1 MQNEKVTFLSLEI
14 VIMNKKIF
22 LCGTLIAGIC
32 LTNGCRS
39 YYGYREI
46 TTTEGIGIE
55 GKKLISQR
63 KELFQDSGKI
73 QLSLFQDF
81 RYTQKDK
88 IKTYEEYIYSE
99 SSGIEFVADF
109 IWSPVTLA
117 VQIAFSPFILL
128 ATKSSDITFVD
139 SGKQYIYH
147 YSFWRRYW
155 NTFNPFLKYDYKS
168 QDGGI
173 SGTELFKKDEE
184 IQKYTR
190 ITTEIHRQYDTTVY
204 VQHEGLKTPIAIKV
218 PFTEA
223 ELAKQIFKYALP
235 AQTKDATITGDMGA
249 KLELS
254 IDSRSS
260 LTANERNA
268 WKGMTSGS
276 TKEIFDN
283 RHAFLAQLKNWKENS
298 IISPEA
304 EAKTAK
310 DIIAKSGEYITSN
323 FKKFCETNS
332 CSNAEFHSKKASLK
346 KYLDEK
352 LISPETEQE
361 LTAKLMEN
369 VKKYIHEKI
378 AKTDISNFS
387 VADFKN
393 LKAEIDKYSKDGL
406 ISEKEKTELALSL
419 SPKIEKK
426 LDACK
431 PAFIAKNLSGLLNE
445 INTYQELGFIA
456 SKKSLSEKLQKI
468 AKDQKERTIKL
479 VYPLYGRY
487 VQQNLYKEYKS
498 GYSLAYRNYQRLFGC
513 NALAKYYSG
522 EEGGDDDEEEA
533 IKVAFFGW
541 NGIRKLVYNSNIKT
555 QNMLG
560 KPYIKLYPGE
570 TIYWDTS
577 ILDKIRLSY
586 SSIDERTHVFVSRRV
601 EGSYMTYMF
610 TSWSY
615 DTKITT
621 DLYDDTEGVFAY
633 LPSIQDAV
641 LIAAWIK
648 RENVSV
654 TELEKKFQADYP
666 NLKRYTEKRHDDN
679 RFKQTPLRIKGTR
692 DVIYLANDNV
702 EIHILPMQVA
712 DAEMVVPEM
721 IWPDMETDKEACK
734 ERIERLRNEKK
745 IFILICDTKLLDI
758 ASEECVKFNKAKE
771 KRLKNQ
777 DLDF

>member
-1 MQNEKVTFLSLEI
+1 
-14 VIMNKKIF
+14 MNKKFF

-39 YYGYREI
+39 YHGYREFS
-46 TTTEGIGIE
+46 TREDAGIE
-55 GKKLISQR
+55 DKKLISQR

-99 SSGIEFVADF
+99 GSGTEFVLRF
-109 IWSPVTLA
+109 IFFPIPLA
-117 VQIAFSPFILL
+117 TQIAFSPFVLL
-128 ATKSSDITFVD
+128 ATKSTDLKYEGHT
-139 SGKQYIYH
+139 YH
-147 YSFWRRYW
+147 YSFGRRYW
-155 NTFNPFLKYDYKS
+155 NTFNPFLDEDKYKNNN
-168 QDGGI
+168 I
-173 SGTELFKKDEE
+173 TTVKKDEE
-184 IQKYTR
+184 IVKYTK
-190 ITTEIHRQYDTTVY
+190 TTSETHQQYGATVY
-204 VQHEGLKTPIAIKV
+204 VQYEGLKTPIAMKV
-218 PFTEA
+218 PFTDA

-235 AQTKDATITGDMGA
+235 TQTKNVTITGDMGA
-249 KLELS
+249 KLILS
-254 IDSRSS
+254 IDSTIS
-260 LTANERNA
+260 LAAYERNA
-268 WKGMTSGS
+268 WKEMTAGS

-283 RHAFLAQLKNWKENS
+283 RHAFLAQLKSWKENS

-310 DIIAKSGEYITSN
+310 NIIAKSGEYITSD

-332 CSNAEFHSKKASLK
+332 CSDAEFHSKKVSLK

-352 LISPETEQE
+352 LISPETEQK

-387 VADFKN
+387 TADFKN
-393 LKAEIDKYSKDGL
+393 LKAKIDKYNKDGL

-445 INTYQELGFIA
+445 INTYQNLGFIA

-468 AKDQKERTIKL
+468 AKDQKERTIKM

-487 VQQNLYKEYKS
+487 VPQNLYKGYKS
-498 GYSLAYRNYQRLFGC
+498 GYSLAYRNYEKISARDRNRVKGLYSEETITKLTFFCCKRLRELIC
-513 NALAKYYSG
+513 
-522 EEGGDDDEEEA
+522 
-533 IKVAFFGW
+533 
-541 NGIRKLVYNSNIKT
+541 NSNIETK
-555 QNMLG
+555 NMLG
-560 KPYIKLYPGE
+560 RPYIKLYPGK
-570 TIYWDTS
+570 TILWDYNKDDGYELHYTRFENNTV
-577 ILDKIRLSY
+577 ILEDHDAVGYYRW
-586 SSIDERTHVFVSRRV
+586 SSNA
-601 EGSYMTYMF
+601 
-610 TSWSY
+610 
-615 DTKITT
+615 KITT
-621 DLYDDTEGVFAY
+621 DLYDDTEGIFAY

-654 TELEKKFQADYP
+654 ADLEKKFQADYP
-666 NLKRYTEKRHDDN
+666 NLKRYTGKRHDDN

-692 DVIYLANDNV
+692 NVIYLTNDNI
-702 EIHILPMQVA
+702 EIRILPMQVA
-712 DAEMVVPEM
+712 DAEMVVPEI

-734 ERIERLRNEKK
+734 EKIEQLRNEKK
-745 IFILICDTKLLDI
+745 ILILICDTKLLDI
-758 ASEECVKFNKAKE
+758 ASEECIKFNKAKE
-771 KRLKNQ
+771 TRLKNQ

>member
-1 MQNEKVTFLSLEI
+1 
-14 VIMNKKIF
+14 MNKKIF
-22 LCGTLIAGIC
+22 LCGTLVAGIC

-39 YYGYREI
+39 YHGYREFS
-46 TTTEGIGIE
+46 TTEDIGIE
-55 GKKLISQR
+55 NKKLISQR
-63 KELFQDSGKI
+63 KELSRDLGKII

-81 RYTQKDK
+81 RYTQKNK

-128 ATKSSDITFVD
+128 ATKSSDIEYNGHT
-139 SGKQYIYH
+139 YH
-147 YSFWRRYW
+147 YSFGRRYW

-168 QDGGI
+168 QESKI
-173 SGTELFKKDEE
+173 AGTELFKKDEE
-184 IQKYTR
+184 VQKYTKA
-190 ITTEIHRQYDTTVY
+190 TTEIHRQYGTTVY
-204 VQHEGLKTPIAIKV
+204 AQYEGLKTPIAMKV
-218 PFTEA
+218 PFTDA

-235 AQTKDATITGDMGA
+235 AQTKDVTITGDMGA

-268 WKGMTSGS
+268 WRGMTFGN
-276 TKEIFDN
+276 TQEIFDN

-298 IISPEA
+298 IISPETEA
-304 EAKTAK
+304 ETAK
-310 DIIAKSGEYITSN
+310 DIIAKSGEYITSD

-332 CSNAEFHSKKASLK
+332 CSDAEFHSKKASLK

-352 LISPETEQE
+352 LISPETEQK

-387 VADFKN
+387 IADFKN
-393 LKAEIDKYSKDGL
+393 LKAEIDKYCKDGF

-419 SPKIEKK
+419 SPKIEEK

-431 PAFIAKNLSGLLNE
+431 PAFIAKNLSALLNE

-456 SKKSLSEKLQKI
+456 SKKSLSGKLQKI
-468 AKDQKERTIKL
+468 AKDQKERTIKM
-479 VYPLYGRY
+479 VYPLYGKY
-487 VQQNLYKEYKS
+487 VPQNLYKGYKS
-498 GYSLAYRNYQRLFGC
+498 GYSLAYRNYQRLFDC
-513 NALAKYYSG
+513 DALAKYYSG
-522 EEGGDDDEEEA
+522 EEETETTK
-533 IKVAFFGW
+533 IVLSCW
-541 NGIRKLVYNSNIKT
+541 NGIRKLIYNSNIKT

-560 KPYIKLYPGE
+560 KPYINLYPGE
-570 TIYWDTS
+570 MIYWADS
-577 ILDKIRLSY
+577 DIVEDRISL
-586 SSIDERTHVFVSRRV
+586 THSVDGYIYIHYAMGVKPPSDNPYR
-601 EGSYMTYMF
+601 
-610 TSWSY
+610 WSD

-621 DLYDDTEGVFAY
+621 DLYDDTEGIFAY

-654 TELEKKFQADYP
+654 ADLEKKFQADYP
-666 NLKRYTEKRHDDN
+666 NLKRYTGKRHDDN

-692 DVIYLANDNV
+692 NVIYLTNDNI
-702 EIHILPMQVA
+702 EIRILPMQVA
-712 DAEMVVPEM
+712 DAEMIVPEI

-734 ERIERLRNEKK
+734 EKIEQLRNEKR
-745 IFILICDTKLLDI
+745 ILILICDTKLLDI

-771 KRLKNQ
+771 TRLKNQ

>member
-1 MQNEKVTFLSLEI
+1 
-14 VIMNKKIF
+14 MNKKFF

-39 YYGYREI
+39 YHGYREFS
-46 TTTEGIGIE
+46 TREDAGIE
-55 GKKLISQR
+55 DKKLISQR

-99 SSGIEFVADF
+99 GSGTEFVLRF
-109 IWSPVTLA
+109 IFFPIPLA
-117 VQIAFSPFILL
+117 TQIAFSPFVLL
-128 ATKSSDITFVD
+128 ATKSTDLKYEGHT
-139 SGKQYIYH
+139 YH
-147 YSFWRRYW
+147 YSFGRRYW
-155 NTFNPFLKYDYKS
+155 NTFNPFLDEDKYKNNN
-168 QDGGI
+168 I
-173 SGTELFKKDEE
+173 TTVKKDEE
-184 IQKYTR
+184 IVKYTK
-190 ITTEIHRQYDTTVY
+190 TTSETHQQYGATVY
-204 VQHEGLKTPIAIKV
+204 VQYEGLKTPIAMKV
-218 PFTEA
+218 PFTDA

-235 AQTKDATITGDMGA
+235 TQTKNVTITGDMGA
-249 KLELS
+249 KLILS
-254 IDSRSS
+254 IDSTIS
-260 LTANERNA
+260 LAAYERNA
-268 WKGMTSGS
+268 WKEMTAGS

-283 RHAFLAQLKNWKENS
+283 RHAFLAQLKSWKENS

-310 DIIAKSGEYITSN
+310 NIIAKSGEYITSD

-332 CSNAEFHSKKASLK
+332 CSDAEFHSKKVSLK

-352 LISPETEQE
+352 LISPETEQK

-387 VADFKN
+387 TADFKN
-393 LKAEIDKYSKDGL
+393 LKAKIDKYNKDGL

-445 INTYQELGFIA
+445 INTYQNLGFIA

-468 AKDQKERTIKL
+468 AKDQKERTIKM

-487 VQQNLYKEYKS
+487 VPQNLYKGYKS
-498 GYSLAYRNYQRLFGC
+498 GYSLAYRNYEKISARDRNRVKGLYSEETITKLTFFCCKRLRELIC
-513 NALAKYYSG
+513 
-522 EEGGDDDEEEA
+522 
-533 IKVAFFGW
+533 
-541 NGIRKLVYNSNIKT
+541 NSNIETK
-555 QNMLG
+555 NMLG
-560 KPYIKLYPGE
+560 RPYIKLYPGK
-570 TIYWDTS
+570 TILWDYNKDDGYELHYTRFENNTV
-577 ILDKIRLSY
+577 ILEDHDAVGYYRW
-586 SSIDERTHVFVSRRV
+586 SSNA
-601 EGSYMTYMF
+601 
-610 TSWSY
+610 
-615 DTKITT
+615 KITT
-621 DLYDDTEGVFAY
+621 DLYDDTEGIFAY

-654 TELEKKFQADYP
+654 ADLEKKFQADYP
-666 NLKRYTEKRHDDN
+666 NLKRYTGKRHDDN

-692 DVIYLANDNV
+692 NVIYLTNDNI
-702 EIHILPMQVA
+702 EIRILPMQVA
-712 DAEMVVPEM
+712 DAEMIVPEI

-734 ERIERLRNEKK
+734 EKIEQLRNEKK
-745 IFILICDTKLLDI
+745 ILILICDTKLLDI
-758 ASEECVKFNKAKE
+758 ASEECIKFNKAKE
-771 KRLKNQ
+771 TRLKNQ

>member
-1 MQNEKVTFLSLEI
+1 
-14 VIMNKKIF
+14 MNKKIF
-22 LCGTLIAGIC
+22 LCGTLVAGIC

-39 YYGYREI
+39 YHGYREFS
-46 TTTEGIGIE
+46 TTEDIGIE
-55 GKKLISQR
+55 NKKLISQR
-63 KELFQDSGKI
+63 KELSRDLGKII

-81 RYTQKDK
+81 RYTQKNK

-128 ATKSSDITFVD
+128 ATKSSDIEYNGHT
-139 SGKQYIYH
+139 YH
-147 YSFWRRYW
+147 YSFGRRYW

-168 QDGGI
+168 QESKI
-173 SGTELFKKDEE
+173 AGTELFKKDEE
-184 IQKYTR
+184 VQKYTKA
-190 ITTEIHRQYDTTVY
+190 TTEIHRQYGTTVY
-204 VQHEGLKTPIAIKV
+204 AQYEGLKTPIAMKV
-218 PFTEA
+218 PFTDA

-235 AQTKDATITGDMGA
+235 AQTKDVTITGDMGA

-254 IDSRSS
+254 IDSTSS
-260 LTANERNA
+260 LAANERNA
-268 WKGMTSGS
+268 WKEMTSGS
-276 TKEIFDN
+276 TKEIFDS
-283 RHAFLAQLKNWKENS
+283 RHEFLAQLKKWKES
-298 IISPEA
+298 SVISAETEA
-304 EAKTAK
+304 ETAK
-310 DIIAKSGEYITSN
+310 DIIAKSGKYITSD

-332 CSNAEFHSKKASLK
+332 CSDAEFHSKKASLK

-352 LISPETEQE
+352 LISPETEQK

-387 VADFKN
+387 IADFKN
-393 LKAEIDKYSKDGL
+393 LKAEIDKYCKDGF

-431 PAFIAKNLSGLLNE
+431 PAFIAKNLSALLNE

-456 SKKSLSEKLQKI
+456 SKKSFSEKLQKI
-468 AKDQKERTIKL
+468 AKDQNERTIKL

-487 VQQNLYKEYKS
+487 VPQNLYKGYKS
-498 GYSLAYRNYQRLFGC
+498 GYSLAYRNYQRLFDC
-513 NALAKYYSG
+513 DALAKYYSG
-522 EEGGDDDEEEA
+522 EEDTKTTKA
-533 IKVAFFGW
+533 VLFCW
-541 NGIRKLVYNSNIKT
+541 NGIRKLIYDSDIKT

-570 TIYWDTS
+570 IIWWEDKNSSLYDYITLLYNDDTKRIWIS
-577 ILDKIRLSY
+577 HSRNVELPDKSCY
-586 SSIDERTHVFVSRRV
+586 AWSS
-601 EGSYMTYMF
+601 
-610 TSWSY
+610 

-621 DLYDDTEGVFAY
+621 DLYDNTEGIFAY

-648 RENVSV
+648 RENASV
-654 TELEKKFQADYP
+654 ADLEKKFQADYP
-666 NLKRYTEKRHDDN
+666 NLKRYTEKRHDDD
-679 RFKQTPLRIKGTR
+679 RFKQTPLHIKGTR
-692 DVIYLANDNV
+692 NVIYLTNDNV
-702 EIHILPMQVA
+702 EIRILPMQVA

-734 ERIERLRNEKK
+734 EKIEQLRNEKR
-745 IFILICDTKLLDI
+745 ILILICDTKLLDI

-771 KRLKNQ
+771 TRLKNQ

>member
-1 MQNEKVTFLSLEI
+1 
-14 VIMNKKIF
+14 MNKKIF
-22 LCGTLIAGIC
+22 LCGTLVAGIW

-39 YYGYREI
+39 YYGYREFS
-46 TTTEGIGIE
+46 TAENAGIE
-55 GKKLISQR
+55 NKKLISQ
-63 KELFQDSGKI
+63 KKKLFQNSGTI
-73 QLSLFQDF
+73 NLTLVQDF
-81 RYTQKDK
+81 KYTQKYK
-88 IKTYEEYIYSE
+88 KTTYEEYMYAE
-99 SSGIEFVADF
+99 RSGAEFVADF

-117 VQIAFSPFILL
+117 LQIGFSPFILL
-128 ATKSSDITFVD
+128 GTTSSDIEYKGHT
-139 SGKQYIYH
+139 YH
-147 YSFWRRYW
+147 YSFGRCYW
-155 NTFNPFLKYDYKS
+155 NTFNPFLRYDYGYKNS
-168 QDGGI
+168 NVT
-173 SGTELFKKDEE
+173 GTELFKKDEE
-184 IQKYTR
+184 IQKFPR
-190 ITTEIHRQYDTTVY
+190 TTSEIHTQAGTTVY
-204 VQHEGLKTPIAIKV
+204 VQYEGLKTPIAMKV
-218 PFTEA
+218 PFTDA

-235 AQTKDATITGDMGA
+235 AQTKDVTITGDMGA

-254 IDSRSS
+254 IDSTSS
-260 LTANERNA
+260 LAANERNA
-268 WKGMTSGS
+268 WKEMTSGS
-276 TKEIFDN
+276 TKEIFDS
-283 RHAFLAQLKNWKENS
+283 RHEFLAQLKKWKES
-298 IISPEA
+298 SVISAETEA
-304 EAKTAK
+304 ETAK
-310 DIIAKSGEYITSN
+310 DIIAKSGEYITSD

-332 CSNAEFHSKKASLK
+332 CSDAEFHSKKASLK

-352 LISPETEQE
+352 LISPETEQK

-468 AKDQKERTIKL
+468 AKDQKERTIKI

-487 VQQNLYKEYKS
+487 VPQNLYKGYKS
-498 GYSLAYRNYQRLFGC
+498 GYSLAYRNYQRLFDC
-513 NALAKYYSG
+513 DALAKYYSG
-522 EEGGDDDEEEA
+522 EEVTETTK
-533 IKVAFFGW
+533 IVLSCW
-541 NGIRKLVYNSNIKT
+541 NGIRRLIYNSNIKT

-560 KPYIKLYPGE
+560 KPYINLYPGKM
-570 TIYWDTS
+570 IYWGNNDIVKDRIS
-577 ILDKIRLSY
+577 L
-586 SSIDERTHVFVSRRV
+586 THSVDGYIYINYGIGAEPPPGTPYR
-601 EGSYMTYMF
+601 
-610 TSWSY
+610 WSD

-621 DLYDDTEGVFAY
+621 DLYDDTEGIFAY

-654 TELEKKFQADYP
+654 ADLEKKFQADYP

-692 DVIYLANDNV
+692 DAIYLANDNV
-702 EIHILPMQVA
+702 EIRILPMQVA

-734 ERIERLRNEKK
+734 ERIERLKNEKE
-745 IFILICDTKLLDI
+745 ILILICDTKLLDI

>member
-1 MQNEKVTFLSLEI
+1 
-14 VIMNKKIF
+14 MNKKIF
-22 LCGTLIAGIC
+22 LCGTLVAGIW

-39 YYGYREI
+39 YYGYREFS
-46 TTTEGIGIE
+46 TAENAGIE
-55 GKKLISQR
+55 NKKLISQ
-63 KELFQDSGKI
+63 KKKLFQNSGTI
-73 QLSLFQDF
+73 NLTLVQDF
-81 RYTQKDK
+81 KYTQKYK
-88 IKTYEEYIYSE
+88 KTTYEEYMYAE
-99 SSGIEFVADF
+99 RSGAEFVADF

-117 VQIAFSPFILL
+117 LQIGFSPFILL
-128 ATKSSDITFVD
+128 GTTSSDIEYKGHT
-139 SGKQYIYH
+139 YH
-147 YSFWRRYW
+147 YSFGRCYW
-155 NTFNPFLKYDYKS
+155 NTFNPFLRYDYGYKNS
-168 QDGGI
+168 NVT
-173 SGTELFKKDEE
+173 GTELFKKDEE
-184 IQKYTR
+184 IQKFPR
-190 ITTEIHRQYDTTVY
+190 TTSEIHTQAGTTVY
-204 VQHEGLKTPIAIKV
+204 VQYEGLKTPIAMKV
-218 PFTEA
+218 PFTDA

-235 AQTKDATITGDMGA
+235 AQTKDVTITGDMGA

-254 IDSRSS
+254 IDSTSS
-260 LTANERNA
+260 LAANERNA
-268 WKGMTSGS
+268 WKEMTSGS
-276 TKEIFDN
+276 TKEIFDS
-283 RHAFLAQLKNWKENS
+283 RHEFLAQLKKWKES
-298 IISPEA
+298 SVISAETEA
-304 EAKTAK
+304 ETAK
-310 DIIAKSGEYITSN
+310 DIIAKSGEYITSD

-332 CSNAEFHSKKASLK
+332 CSDAEFHSKKASLK

-352 LISPETEQE
+352 LISPETEQK

-393 LKAEIDKYSKDGL
+393 LKAEIDKYSKDGF

-431 PAFIAKNLSGLLNE
+431 PAFIAKNLSALLNE

-456 SKKSLSEKLQKI
+456 SKKSFSEKLQKI
-468 AKDQKERTIKL
+468 AKDQNERTIKL

-487 VQQNLYKEYKS
+487 VPQNLYKGYKS
-498 GYSLAYRNYQRLFGC
+498 GYSLAYRNYQRLFDC
-513 NALAKYYSG
+513 DALAKYYSG
-522 EEGGDDDEEEA
+522 EEDTKTTKA
-533 IKVAFFGW
+533 VLFCW
-541 NGIRKLVYNSNIKT
+541 NGIRKLIYDSDIKT

-570 TIYWDTS
+570 IIWWEDKNSSLYDYITLLYNDDTKRIWIS
-577 ILDKIRLSY
+577 HSRNVELPDKSCY
-586 SSIDERTHVFVSRRV
+586 AWSS
-601 EGSYMTYMF
+601 
-610 TSWSY
+610 

-621 DLYDDTEGVFAY
+621 DLYDNTEGIFAY

-648 RENVSV
+648 RENASV
-654 TELEKKFQADYP
+654 ADLEKKFQADYP
-666 NLKRYTEKRHDDN
+666 NLKRYTEKRHDDD
-679 RFKQTPLRIKGTR
+679 RFKQTPLHIKGTR
-692 DVIYLANDNV
+692 NVIYLTNDNV
-702 EIHILPMQVA
+702 EIRILPMQVA

-734 ERIERLRNEKK
+734 EKIEQLRNEKR
-745 IFILICDTKLLDI
+745 ILILICDTKLLDI

>member
-1 MQNEKVTFLSLEI
+1 MIKRTFLY
-14 VIMNKKIF
+14 
-22 LCGTLIAGIC
+22 GTLIAVIC

-46 TTTEGIGIE
+46 SITENIGIE
-55 GKKLISQR
+55 DKKQVSQ
-63 KELFQDSGKI
+63 KKKLFQDSGVI
-73 QLSLFQDF
+73 NLTLIQDF
-81 RYTQKDK
+81 KYTQKYK
-88 IKTYEEYIYSE
+88 KTTYEEYMYSE
-99 SSGIEFVADF
+99 RSGAEFVADF

-117 VQIAFSPFILL
+117 LQIGFSPFILL
-128 ATKSSDITFVD
+128 GTTSTDIEY
-139 SGKQYIYH
+139 SGHTYH
-147 YSFWRRYW
+147 YSFGRCYW
-155 NTFNPFLKYDYKS
+155 NTFNPFLRHKYGYKNS
-168 QDGGI
+168 NVT
-173 SGTELFKKDEE
+173 GTELFKKDEE
-184 IQKYTR
+184 IQKFPRT
-190 ITTEIHRQYDTTVY
+190 TTETHTQAGKTVY
-204 VQHEGLKTPIAIKV
+204 VQYEGLKTPIAIKV

-235 AQTKDATITGDMGA
+235 AQTKNVTITGDMGA
-249 KLELS
+249 KLILS
-254 IDSRSS
+254 IDSTIS
-260 LTANERNA
+260 LAAYERNA
-268 WKGMTSGS
+268 WKGMTAGS

-283 RHAFLAQLKNWKENS
+283 RHTFLAQLKNWKENS

-310 DIIAKSGEYITSN
+310 NIIAKSGEYITSD

-332 CSNAEFHSKKASLK
+332 CSDAEFHSKKVSLK

-352 LISPETEQE
+352 LISPETEQK

-387 VADFKN
+387 TADFKN
-393 LKAEIDKYSKDGL
+393 LKAKIDKYNKDGL

-445 INTYQELGFIA
+445 INTYQNLGFIA

-468 AKDQKERTIKL
+468 AKDQKERTIKM

-487 VQQNLYKEYKS
+487 VPQNLYKEYKS
-498 GYSLAYRNYQRLFGC
+498 GYSLAYRNYEKISARDRNRVKGLYSEETITKLTFFCCKRLRELIC
-513 NALAKYYSG
+513 
-522 EEGGDDDEEEA
+522 
-533 IKVAFFGW
+533 
-541 NGIRKLVYNSNIKT
+541 NSNIETK
-555 QNMLG
+555 NMLG
-560 KPYIKLYPGE
+560 RPYIKLYPGK
-570 TIYWDTS
+570 TILWDYNKDDGYELHYASFENNTV
-577 ILDKIRLSY
+577 ILGDHDAGYYRW
-586 SSIDERTHVFVSRRV
+586 SSNA
-601 EGSYMTYMF
+601 
-610 TSWSY
+610 
-615 DTKITT
+615 KITT
-621 DLYDDTEGVFAY
+621 DLYDDTEGIFAY

-654 TELEKKFQADYP
+654 ADLEKKFQADYP
-666 NLKRYTEKRHDDN
+666 NLKRYTGKRHDDN

-692 DVIYLANDNV
+692 NVIYLTNDNI
-702 EIHILPMQVA
+702 EIRILPMQVA
-712 DAEMVVPEM
+712 DAEMVVPEI

-734 ERIERLRNEKK
+734 EKIEQLRNEKK
-745 IFILICDTKLLDI
+745 ILILICDTKLLDI
-758 ASEECVKFNKAKE
+758 ASEECIKFNKAKE
-771 KRLKNQ
+771 TRLKNQ

>member
-1 MQNEKVTFLSLEI
+1 
-14 VIMNKKIF
+14 MNKKFF

-39 YYGYREI
+39 YHGYREFS
-46 TTTEGIGIE
+46 TREDAGIE
-55 GKKLISQR
+55 DKKLISQR

-99 SSGIEFVADF
+99 GSGTEFVLRF
-109 IWSPVTLA
+109 IFFPIPLA
-117 VQIAFSPFILL
+117 TQIAFSPFVLL
-128 ATKSSDITFVD
+128 ATKSTDLKYEGHT
-139 SGKQYIYH
+139 YH
-147 YSFWRRYW
+147 YSFGRRYW
-155 NTFNPFLKYDYKS
+155 NTFNPFLDEDKYKNNN
-168 QDGGI
+168 I
-173 SGTELFKKDEE
+173 TTVKKDEE
-184 IQKYTR
+184 IVKYTK
-190 ITTEIHRQYDTTVY
+190 TTSETHQQYGATVY
-204 VQHEGLKTPIAIKV
+204 VQYEGLKTPIAMKV
-218 PFTEA
+218 PFTDA

-235 AQTKDATITGDMGA
+235 TQTKNVTITGDMGA
-249 KLELS
+249 KLILS
-254 IDSRSS
+254 IDSTIS
-260 LTANERNA
+260 LAAYERNA
-268 WKGMTSGS
+268 WKEMTAGS

-283 RHAFLAQLKNWKENS
+283 RHAFLAQLKSWKENS

-304 EAKTAK
+304 EANTAK
-310 DIIAKSGEYITSN
+310 NIIAKSGEYITSD

-332 CSNAEFHSKKASLK
+332 CSDAEFHSKKVSLK

-352 LISPETEQE
+352 LISPETEQK

-387 VADFKN
+387 TADFKN
-393 LKAEIDKYSKDGL
+393 LKAKIDKYNKDGL

-445 INTYQELGFIA
+445 INTYQNLGFIA

-468 AKDQKERTIKL
+468 AKDQKERTIKM

-487 VQQNLYKEYKS
+487 VPQNLYKGYKS
-498 GYSLAYRNYQRLFGC
+498 GYSLAYRNYEKISARDRNRVKGLYSEETITKLTFFCCKRLRELIC
-513 NALAKYYSG
+513 
-522 EEGGDDDEEEA
+522 
-533 IKVAFFGW
+533 
-541 NGIRKLVYNSNIKT
+541 NSNIETK
-555 QNMLG
+555 NMLG
-560 KPYIKLYPGE
+560 RPYIKLYPGK
-570 TIYWDTS
+570 TILWDYNKDDGYELHYASFENNTV
-577 ILDKIRLSY
+577 ILGDHDAGY
-586 SSIDERTHVFVSRRV
+586 YCWSSNA
-601 EGSYMTYMF
+601 
-610 TSWSY
+610 
-615 DTKITT
+615 KITT
-621 DLYDDTEGVFAY
+621 DLYDDTEGIFAY

-654 TELEKKFQADYP
+654 ADLEKKFQADYP
-666 NLKRYTEKRHDDN
+666 NLKRYTGKRHDDN

-692 DVIYLANDNV
+692 NVIYLTNDNI
-702 EIHILPMQVA
+702 EIRILPMQVA
-712 DAEMVVPEM
+712 DAEMIVPEI

-734 ERIERLRNEKK
+734 EKIEQLRNEKK
-745 IFILICDTKLLDI
+745 ILILICDTKLLDI
-758 ASEECVKFNKAKE
+758 ASEECIKFNKAKE
-771 KRLKNQ
+771 TRLKNQ

>member
-1 MQNEKVTFLSLEI
+1 
-14 VIMNKKIF
+14 MNKKIF
-22 LCGTLIAGIC
+22 LCGTLVAGIC

-39 YYGYREI
+39 YHGYREFS
-46 TTTEGIGIE
+46 TTEDIGIE
-55 GKKLISQR
+55 NKKLISQR
-63 KELFQDSGKI
+63 KELSRDLGKII

-81 RYTQKDK
+81 RYTQKNK

-128 ATKSSDITFVD
+128 ATKSSDIEYNGHT
-139 SGKQYIYH
+139 YH
-147 YSFWRRYW
+147 YSFGRRYW

-168 QDGGI
+168 QESKI
-173 SGTELFKKDEE
+173 AGTELFKKDEE
-184 IQKYTR
+184 VQKYTKA
-190 ITTEIHRQYDTTVY
+190 TTEIHRQYGTTVY
-204 VQHEGLKTPIAIKV
+204 AQYEGLKTPIAMKV
-218 PFTEA
+218 PFTDA

-235 AQTKDATITGDMGA
+235 AQTKDVTITGDMGA

-254 IDSRSS
+254 IDSTSS
-260 LTANERNA
+260 LAANERNA
-268 WKGMTSGS
+268 WKEMTSGS
-276 TKEIFDN
+276 TKEIFDSL
-283 RHAFLAQLKNWKENS
+283 HEFLAQLKKWKES
-298 IISPEA
+298 SVISAETEA
-304 EAKTAK
+304 ETAK
-310 DIIAKSGEYITSN
+310 DIIAKSGEYITSD

-332 CSNAEFHSKKASLK
+332 CSDAEFHSKKASLK

-352 LISPETEQE
+352 LISPETEQK

-387 VADFKN
+387 IADFKN

-431 PAFIAKNLSGLLNE
+431 PAFIAKNLSALLNE

-456 SKKSLSEKLQKI
+456 SKKSFSEKLQKI
-468 AKDQKERTIKL
+468 AKDQNERTIKL

-487 VQQNLYKEYKS
+487 VPQNLYKGYKS
-498 GYSLAYRNYQRLFGC
+498 GYSLAYRNYQRLFDC
-513 NALAKYYSG
+513 DALAKYYSG
-522 EEGGDDDEEEA
+522 EEDTKTTKA
-533 IKVAFFGW
+533 VLFCW
-541 NGIRKLVYNSNIKT
+541 NGIRKLIYDSDIKT

-570 TIYWDTS
+570 IIWWEDKNSSLYDYITLLYNDDTKRIWIS
-577 ILDKIRLSY
+577 HSRNVELPDKSCY
-586 SSIDERTHVFVSRRV
+586 AWSS
-601 EGSYMTYMF
+601 
-610 TSWSY
+610 

-621 DLYDDTEGVFAY
+621 DLYDNTEGIFAY

-648 RENVSV
+648 RENASV
-654 TELEKKFQADYP
+654 ADLEKKFQADYP
-666 NLKRYTEKRHDDN
+666 NLKRYTEKRHDDD
-679 RFKQTPLRIKGTR
+679 RFKQTPLHIKGTR
-692 DVIYLANDNV
+692 NVIYLTNDNV
-702 EIHILPMQVA
+702 EIRILPMQVA

-734 ERIERLRNEKK
+734 EKIEQLRNEKR
-745 IFILICDTKLLDI
+745 ILILICDTKLLDI

-771 KRLKNQ
+771 TRLKNQ

>member
-1 MQNEKVTFLSLEI
+1 
-14 VIMNKKIF
+14 MNKKIF
-22 LCGTLIAGIC
+22 LCGTLVAGIC

-39 YYGYREI
+39 YHGYREFS
-46 TTTEGIGIE
+46 TTEDIGIE
-55 GKKLISQR
+55 NKKLISQR
-63 KELFQDSGKI
+63 KELSRDLGKII

-81 RYTQKDK
+81 RYTQKNK

-128 ATKSSDITFVD
+128 ATKSSDIEYNGHT
-139 SGKQYIYH
+139 YH
-147 YSFWRRYW
+147 YSFGRRYW

-168 QDGGI
+168 QESKI
-173 SGTELFKKDEE
+173 AGTELFKKDEE
-184 IQKYTR
+184 VQKYTKA
-190 ITTEIHRQYDTTVY
+190 TTEIHRQYGTTVY
-204 VQHEGLKTPIAIKV
+204 AQYEGLKTPIAMKV
-218 PFTEA
+218 PFTDA

-235 AQTKDATITGDMGA
+235 AQTKDVTITGDMGA

-254 IDSRSS
+254 IDSTSS
-260 LTANERNA
+260 LAANERNA

-323 FKKFCETNS
+323 FNKFCETNS
-332 CSNAEFHSKKASLK
+332 CSDAEFHSKKASLK

-468 AKDQKERTIKL
+468 AKDQNERTTKM

-487 VQQNLYKEYKS
+487 VPQNLYKGYKS
-498 GYSLAYRNYQRLFGC
+498 GYSLAYRNYQRLFDC
-513 NALAKYYSG
+513 DALAKYYSG
-522 EEGGDDDEEEA
+522 EEVTETTK
-533 IKVAFFGW
+533 IVLSCW
-541 NGIRKLVYNSNIKT
+541 NGIRRLIYNSNIKT

-560 KPYIKLYPGE
+560 KPYINLYPGKM
-570 TIYWDTS
+570 IYWGNNDIVKDRIS
-577 ILDKIRLSY
+577 L
-586 SSIDERTHVFVSRRV
+586 THSVDGYIYINYGLGAEPPSDNPYR
-601 EGSYMTYMF
+601 
-610 TSWSY
+610 WSD

-654 TELEKKFQADYP
+654 AELEKKFQADYP

-702 EIHILPMQVA
+702 EIRILPMQVA

-734 ERIERLRNEKK
+734 ERIERLKNEKE
-745 IFILICDTKLLDI
+745 ILILICDTKLLDI
-758 ASEECVKFNKAKE
+758 ASDECVKFNKAKE

>member
-1 MQNEKVTFLSLEI
+1 
-14 VIMNKKIF
+14 MNKKIF

-39 YYGYREI
+39 YHGYREFS
-46 TTTEGIGIE
+46 TTEDVGIE
-55 GKKLISQR
+55 NKKLISQR
-63 KELFQDSGKI
+63 KELSRDLGKII

-81 RYTQKDK
+81 RYTQKNK

-128 ATKSSDITFVD
+128 ATKSSDIEYNGHT
-139 SGKQYIYH
+139 YH
-147 YSFWRRYW
+147 YSFGRRYW

-168 QDGGI
+168 QESKI
-173 SGTELFKKDEE
+173 AGTELFKKDEE
-184 IQKYTR
+184 VQKYTKA
-190 ITTEIHRQYDTTVY
+190 TTEIHRQYGTTVY
-204 VQHEGLKTPIAIKV
+204 AQYEGLKTPIAMKV
-218 PFTEA
+218 PFTDA

-235 AQTKDATITGDMGA
+235 AQTKDVTITGDMGA

-254 IDSRSS
+254 IDSTSS
-260 LTANERNA
+260 LAANERNA
-268 WKGMTSGS
+268 WKEMTSGS
-276 TKEIFDN
+276 TKEIFDS
-283 RHAFLAQLKNWKENS
+283 RHEFLAQLKKWKES
-298 IISPEA
+298 SVISAETEA
-304 EAKTAK
+304 ETAK

-332 CSNAEFHSKKASLK
+332 CSDAEFHSKKASLK

-352 LISPETEQE
+352 LISPETEQK
-361 LTAKLMEN
+361 LTAMLMEN

-468 AKDQKERTIKL
+468 AKDQKERTIKI

-487 VQQNLYKEYKS
+487 VPQNLYKGYKS
-498 GYSLAYRNYQRLFGC
+498 GYSLAYRNYQKLFDC
-513 NALAKYYSG
+513 DDLAKHYT
-522 EEGGDDDEEEA
+522 EEETG
-533 IKVAFFGW
+533 ITKTAFFCW
-541 NGIRKLVYNSNIKT
+541 EGIREVIYNSNIKT
-555 QNMLG
+555 QNILG
-560 KPYIKLYPGE
+560 KPYIKLCPGKIICWDFFKGNIGLYNTALTYYVMANHE
-570 TIYWDTS
+570 IYKKW
-577 ILDKIRLSY
+577 
-586 SSIDERTHVFVSRRV
+586 SRN
-601 EGSYMTYMF
+601 
-610 TSWSY
+610 
-615 DTKITT
+615 TKITT
-621 DLYDDTEGVFAY
+621 DLYDDTEGRFAY

-641 LIAAWIK
+641 LIAVWTEK
-648 RENVSV
+648 ENVSV
-654 TELEKKFQADYP
+654 TDLEKKFQADYP
-666 NLKRYTEKRHDDN
+666 NLKRYTGKEHYDQ
-679 RFKQTPLRIKGTR
+679 RFKQTPLHMKGTR
-692 DVIYLANDNV
+692 NVIYLANDNI

-712 DAEMVVPEM
+712 DAEMAVPEM
-721 IWPDMETDKEACK
+721 IWPDMETDKDACK
-734 ERIERLRNEKK
+734 EKIEQLRNEKK
-745 IFILICDTKLLDI
+745 ILIFICDTKLLDI